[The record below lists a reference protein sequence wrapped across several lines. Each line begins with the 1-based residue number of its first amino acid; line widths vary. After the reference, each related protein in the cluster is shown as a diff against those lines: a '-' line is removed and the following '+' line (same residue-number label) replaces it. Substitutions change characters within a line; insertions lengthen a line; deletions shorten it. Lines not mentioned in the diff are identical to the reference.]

1 MVRFAVLALAL
12 ALVACKPAAPT
23 PDPAAE
29 PIARAFYDEVRA
41 GGDVEAD
48 PHVAREL
55 KNPTSEDQLAEFR
68 ALIPAD
74 PAAQIETRSEDAQ
87 VSSEGTLT
95 RLTQAYHYIDRTLLV
110 QTALFKSPSG
120 TQPVIVGFKV
130 SLDSDG
136 GSAANAP
143 S

>member
-1 MVRFAVLALAL
+1 MVRFAAFALVLALA
-12 ALVACKPAAPT
+12 ACKPAPPT
-23 PDPAAE
+23 PDPSAA
-29 PIARAFYDEVRA
+29 PIAREFFEEVRTGA
-41 GGDVEAD
+41 DIEAD

-68 ALIPAD
+68 AMIPAD
-74 PAAQIETRSEDAQ
+74 PPSQIETRTEDAQ

-95 RLTQAYHYIDRTLLV
+95 RLTQVYRYFDRTLLV

-120 TQPVIVGFKV
+120 VEPVIVGFKV
-130 SLDSDG
+130 SPDDT
-136 GSAANAP
+136 AASSNAA